1 MKLFDG
7 YSCNTNRYILGLL
20 FSKLMTMMLL
30 KLMNEMII
38 VNMNLSI
45 KALVQTLA
53 VFLIIFIVIGI
64 RNTIVIRNKRIIEL
78 FNKSPEKYR
87 FKNL

>member
-1 MKLFDG
+1 
-7 YSCNTNRYILGLL
+7 
-20 FSKLMTMMLL
+20 MTMMLV
-30 KLMNEMII
+30 KLMNEMIV

-78 FNKSPEKYR
+78 FNKYPEKYK